1 LECGDDMYETK
12 INKPFDNYW
21 DEKDPEI

>member
-1 LECGDDMYETK
+1 VCSDDLYETQ
-12 INKPFDNYW
+12 IDKPFDNYW